1 MTITYRPI
9 SPADDAALARIVRD
23 NLRAHAL
30 DVPGTA
36 YFDPELDDLSAFY
49 GAEPE
54 RRAYF
59 VAADE
64 QGRTLGGAG
73 LAEFPQ
79 IPDCAEVQKLYLTDE
94 AKGRG
99 VGRALMQLVEAQA
112 RQLGY
117 RKLYLETH
125 SNLKIALHL
134 YETAGYAQIDRPSWV
149 FHSTMDRFFIKEL

>member
-1 MTITYRPI
+1 MSITYRPI
-9 SPADDAALARIVRD
+9 FPADDAALARIVRD

-30 DVPGTA
+30 DIPGTA

-54 RRAYF
+54 KRAYF
-59 VAADE
+59 VATDE
-64 QGRTLGGAG
+64 SGRTLGGAG
-73 LAEFPQ
+73 LAEFPK
-79 IPDCAEVQKLYLTDE
+79 IPDCAEVQKLYLADE

-99 VGRALMQLVEAQA
+99 AGRALMQLVETKA

-134 YETAGYAQIDRPSWV
+134 YETAGYARIDRPSWV
-149 FHSTMDRFFIKEL
+149 FHSTMDRFYIKEL

>member
-1 MTITYRPI
+1 MSITYRPI

-30 DVPGTA
+30 DIPGTA

-54 RRAYF
+54 KRAYF
-59 VAADE
+59 VAVDD

-73 LAEFPQ
+73 LAEFPK
-79 IPDCAEVQKLYLTDE
+79 IPDCAELQKLYLADE

-117 RKLYLETH
+117 RKIYLETH
-125 SNLKIALHL
+125 SNLTAALHL
-134 YETAGYAQIDRPSWV
+134 YEKLGYARIARPSWV
-149 FHSTMDRFFIKEL
+149 FHTTMDRFYIKEL